1 VVYKIALPLLLLN
14 LHDVFHMSQLRKY
27 ILDLSY
33 VIESDDIQ
41 VKENLTD
48 EI

>member
-1 VVYKIALPLLLLN
+1 LPLLLLN